1 MATKAKAK
9 VTKQKAFQNYLETG
23 ASVTFRQVKS
33 MFKLANPSSAV
44 TKLRE
49 QGLCVYANKV
59 TLSDG
64 RDTTAYRIG
73 KPSRAII
80 AAGFALLAGRFN

>member
-1 MATKAKAK
+1 MAIKSK

-23 ASVTFRQVKS
+23 ASVTFRQAQS
-33 MFKLANPSSAV
+33 MFKLANPSDTV

-49 QGLCVYANKV
+49 KGVCVYSNKV

-64 RDTTAYRIG
+64 RGTTAYRIG
-73 KPSRAII
+73 QPSREII
-80 AAGFALLAGRFN
+80 AAGFAVLNGRFN

>member
-1 MATKAKAK
+1 MAIKSK

-23 ASVTFRQVKS
+23 ASVTFRQAQS
-33 MFKLANPSSAV
+33 MFKLANPSDTV

-49 QGLCVYANKV
+49 KGVCVYSNKV

-64 RDTTAYRIG
+64 RGTTAYQIG
-73 KPSRAII
+73 KPSRSII
-80 AAGFALLAGRFN
+80 AAGWAVLTGRFN